1 MASIRLETPVF
12 FDADV
17 HHILGCR
24 QEPLKLVHVPSVY
37 RLEYGRPSMSI
48 LASRRGLELKRRYR
62 RLCEVDEL
70 GRIYCI
76 RTGHIRAAHH
86 AGGRQRSFHPPRVRA
101 AVQARCAPQQSLH
114 THDCKYAN
122 GGQGHQVCFHDPVWM
137 RNERAR
143 FRRRCGTGC
152 TQPHH
157 RWDQRIWD
165 EGYARRQSCLGDVP
179 WRSQWAFHPQ
189 QTRAPSQRTCAPN
202 AARTHLAMAR
212 RGGESAVA
220 ADPT

>member
-86 AGGRQRSFHPPRVRA
+86 AGGRQRSFIRLAFVPP
-101 AVQARCAPQQSLH
+101 
-114 THDCKYAN
+114 CKR
-122 GGQGHQVCFHDPVWM
+122 D
-137 RNERAR
+137 
-143 FRRRCGTGC
+143 
-152 TQPHH
+152 
-157 RWDQRIWD
+157 
-165 EGYARRQSCLGDVP
+165 ARRSNLY
-179 WRSQWAFHPQ
+179 
-189 QTRAPSQRTCAPN
+189 TRTIANAPMGA
-202 AARTHLAMAR
+202 
-212 RGGESAVA
+212 SATRYA
-220 ADPT
+220 CKIRC

>member
-1 MASIRLETPVF
+1 MASIRLEPPVF

-24 QEPLKLVHVPSVY
+24 QEPRKLVHVPSVY
-37 RLEYGRPSMSI
+37 RLETGRPSMST

-70 GRIYCI
+70 GRIYGI
-76 RTGHIRAAHH
+76 RTMRAV
-86 AGGRQRSFHPPRVRA
+86 GKRSFHPPRVRA

-122 GGQGHQVCFHDPVWM
+122 GGQGHQVCFHDPVRM

-157 RWDQRIWD
+157 RRDQRIWD

-179 WRSQWAFHPQ
+179 WRSSWPFLP
-189 QTRAPSQRTCAPN
+189 R
-202 AARTHLAMAR
+202 
-212 RGGESAVA
+212 
-220 ADPT
+220 